1 MKGSVV
7 AIGGRVAR
15 APGARVSGSV
25 VSLPEIK
32 IPFLGGLATRFSIQ
46 SLELG
51 REIIGYFLYG
61 LALLLLSYYLPGHQR
76 RLCDSIPGSWRA
88 TLLTLAL
95 SLVIM
100 PLGVILLVA
109 SVVGVFML
117 PAIALLLAVLSLD
130 GFLAVCARIGAVLRG
145 VKGRGSDASPLFL
158 FTSGLL
164 GLFLLKLP
172 SLCGIFLT
180 LFSAP
185 AASTAGEILRVT
197 SLAAMAAAFLY
208 GLGSAL
214 SHARQSALSHARQSA
229 RA

>member
-1 MKGSVV
+1 MPPLV
-7 AIGGRVAR
+7 I
-15 APGARVSGSV
+15 
-25 VSLPEIK
+25 
-32 IPFLGGLATRFSIQ
+32 
-46 SLELG
+46 
-51 REIIGYFLYG
+51 
-61 LALLLLSYYLPGHQR
+61 
-76 RLCDSIPGSWRA
+76 
-88 TLLTLAL
+88 TLAP
-95 SLVIM
+95 V
-100 PLGVILLVA
+100 GVILLVA

-145 VKGRGSDASPLFL
+145 VKGRGPDASPLFL

-197 SLAAMAAAFLY
+197 SLAAMAAALRVRPAHSGAHGKAHFPNRTGMQPPLPP
-208 GLGSAL
+208 GS
-214 SHARQSALSHARQSA
+214 SHGGSRLP
-229 RA
+229 